1 VTPAIPSRRRVDLSS
16 LEEHARLLKPKVGIP
31 RDDSRKKSVT
41 VPKDALVPVIQAE
54 VGSKVSVDV
63 YRYRLLLPIAQII
76 GKTAED
82 LQRIVVAHEDDLDT
96 IQNTFIRHFGGVT
109 LQTQQPSPIR
119 GVGARDPAD
128 VVGTL
133 ERNEHAV
140 FEVYAA
146 PIHAS
151 DEYFRAVRREL
162 EDALGEGVI
171 LVERQ
176 LVTLL

>member
-1 VTPAIPSRRRVDLSS
+1 
-16 LEEHARLLKPKVGIP
+16 
-31 RDDSRKKSVT
+31 VT
-41 VPKDALVPVIQAE
+41 VPKDSLVPVIQAD
-54 VGSKVSVDV
+54 VGSKVSVET
-63 YRYRLLLPIAQII
+63 YRYRLLLPLAQII
-76 GKTAED
+76 SRTAD
-82 LQRIVVAHEDDLDT
+82 DVRRIVIADEDDLDI

-119 GVGARDPAD
+119 GVGARDPGD
-128 VVGTL
+128 VPGTL

-146 PIHAS
+146 PVHAS

-171 LVERQ
+171 LIERQ
-176 LVTLL
+176 HVTLI